1 MLLERGP
8 PKKRRKKKSAIQDP
22 EAAMVVA
29 CASTTAPVMVYPSR
43 SIKGSKEPKHASGE
57 QKEKSKKSAP
67 RKGKGK
73 AAKEKIAS
81 RVVAIGEQTPKGKEK
96 CSEVAPHDSP
106 AMGTRSKRTSHSPA
120 MSTRSKRAPVR
131 LDL

>member
-1 MLLERGP
+1 MQCAYQINIMCTDLSRVLKNQNMLLGN
-8 PKKRRKKKSAIQDP
+8 KRK
-22 EAAMVVA
+22 
-29 CASTTAPVMVYPSR
+29 
-43 SIKGSKEPKHASGE
+43 
-57 QKEKSKKSAP
+57 KSKKSEL

-106 AMGTRSKRTSHSPA
+106 AMGTRSKRASHSPA

>member
-1 MLLERGP
+1 MCLP
-8 PKKRRKKKSAIQDP
+8 DKDY
-22 EAAMVVA
+22 
-29 CASTTAPVMVYPSR
+29 VYR

-81 RVVAIGEQTPKGKEK
+81 RVVAVGEQTPKGKEK
-96 CSEVAPHDSP
+96 CIEVAPHDSP
-106 AMGTRSKRTSHSPA
+106 AMGTRSKRASHSPA